1 MATAAPAPR
10 PDCDE
15 CGFRWADWSRDDL
28 VTTSAAAG
36 PLLAAALDRC
46 PDDLADSR
54 PTQAVWSPLEY
65 VDHVRFAL
73 WVWRFAAEAA
83 LGEPGV
89 DLRSEGLQER
99 PGPHRRFADP
109 DAVVAAAGD
118 EGTALAATLSG
129 LDDGGWVATALI
141 ERGVADLDW
150 MARHAVHELLHHGH
164 DIGRVRRALGDGI
177 ASTTGSVERINV
189 SDGGVPKRPV
199 DAAAISPTGLSG
211 DRQADRR
218 HHGRPFQAVCLWSAD
233 VIDALRDEGHPI
245 EAGDAGEN
253 LTIAGIPWSDLRA
266 GAILAVGDEARL
278 ELSAPAVPCTKNGR
292 WFADGDSRRI
302 DHARHPGWSRWYAT
316 VLRPGVVRPGDV
328 VVVEP

>member
-36 PLLAAALDRC
+36 ALLAGALDRC
-46 PDDLADSR
+46 PADVADTR
-54 PTQAVWSPLEY
+54 PTPDVWSPLEY
-65 VDHVRFAL
+65 ADHVRFAL
-73 WVWRFAAEAA
+73 CVWRLAADAA
-83 LGEPGV
+83 LTEPGT

-99 PGPHRRFADP
+99 PGPHRWFADP
-109 DAVVAAAGD
+109 AAVVATVGD
-118 EGTALAATLSG
+118 EGTVLAATLSD
-129 LDDGGWVATALI
+129 LDEAGWCTAALI
-141 ERGVADLDW
+141 ERGVADIDW

-164 DIGRVRRALGDGI
+164 DIGRVRRALGDGV
-177 ASTTGSVERINV
+177 ATATGRVARINV
-189 SDGGVPKRPV
+189 SDGGVPKRAAP
-199 DAAAISPTGLSG
+199 DATVSPTGLSG

-218 HHGRPFQAVCLWSAD
+218 HHGRPFQAVCLWSLD
-233 VIDALRDEGHPI
+233 VIEALRGEGHPI
-245 EAGDAGEN
+245 GPGDAGEN
-253 LTIAGIPWSDLRA
+253 LTLAGVPWADLRA
-266 GAILAVGDEARL
+266 GAILAVGDEVRL
-278 ELSAPAVPCTKNGR
+278 EISAAAIPCTKNGR

-316 VLRPGVVRPGDV
+316 VLRPGAVRTGDL